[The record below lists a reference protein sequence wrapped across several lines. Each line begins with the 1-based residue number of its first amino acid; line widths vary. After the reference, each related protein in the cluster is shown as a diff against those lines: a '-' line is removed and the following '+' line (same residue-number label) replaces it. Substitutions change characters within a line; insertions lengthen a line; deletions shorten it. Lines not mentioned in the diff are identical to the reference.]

1 MAEVYMKGHSPA
13 KQLAVLF
20 GAAGIGTRG
29 GWGADW
35 KPPAGQVDHRL
46 LRPAWSHQRN
56 QPVRGLMRCPVMPP
70 SKPPQPPCSSQ
81 GAPQPAA
88 SEPGPSTPT
97 PAKRNKRTEAE
108 QAAEPT
114 QPTKGKGKAKGKAAE
129 AKPAPQPGRWLDRDC
144 NTALNMQHIGESR
157 LARAKPRWAPYST
170 SAAQRFVVSC
180 GDTAGSTQCLVL
192 WDIENVP
199 LFKPLL
205 TAPVQVLRIKEF
217 LHSAGC
223 KSVSVQAAASQ
234 RTVELWQRTGLLSL
248 LHVSGLGITTVSNA
262 SDAADQA
269 LINHAYSFIQ
279 CYSFAPVVKLQGVS
293 GGSLDT
299 TGPQRTSHS
308 RALSC
313 QQRQEQGH
321 LLRFHQLGGSS
332 LGGRGGGSR
341 SRCTATQLGRAA
353 TVAVADLT
361 VPAASGV
368 GRCNT
373 SGTWGQRLHGRLAP
387 PCLVCVSG
395 DKRFAGIMQYA
406 RSRGVCTLA
415 ISPSRH
421 IRGKA
426 ALALAHS
433 TATLP
438 SHALGSVASACD
450 YVAQW
455 EAAPAP
461 LMLHERQW
469 LTQCH
474 AAAAQAVAATA
485 RADVGVLRTKAEP
498 GAEPTKG
505 KGKSAKAKPAPQ
517 PGRWLDR
524 DFNAVLNMQRIGES
538 RWQPL
543 ELCYWPEQGK
553 LPAKGK
559 EYPGLGYKRLRD
571 KQPTTQPAA
580 AQ

>member
-1 MAEVYMKGHSPA
+1 MLTLK
-13 KQLAVLF
+13 
-20 GAAGIGTRG
+20 
-29 GWGADW
+29 
-35 KPPAGQVDHRL
+35 
-46 LRPAWSHQRN
+46 
-56 QPVRGLMRCPVMPP
+56 
-70 SKPPQPPCSSQ
+70 
-81 GAPQPAA
+81 
-88 SEPGPSTPT
+88 
-97 PAKRNKRTEAE
+97 
-108 QAAEPT
+108 
-114 QPTKGKGKAKGKAAE
+114 
-129 AKPAPQPGRWLDRDC
+129 
-144 NTALNMQHIGESR
+144 

-170 SAAQRFVVSC
+170 SAVQRFAVSC

-269 LINHAYSFIQ
+269 LINHAFNFIQ
-279 CYSFAPVVKLQGVS
+279 CYSFAPVVKLQRMS

-299 TGPQRTSHS
+299 TGPQCTSHS
-308 RALSC
+308 RALSG

-332 LGGRGGGSR
+332 LGDRGGGSR
-341 SRCTATQLGRAA
+341 SRCTATQAA
-353 TVAVADLT
+353 VAVADPT

-461 LMLHERQW
+461 LMPHERQW

-474 AAAAQAVAATA
+474 AAAAQAVVATA
-485 RADVGVLRTKAEP
+485 RADVGVLVSHQP
-498 GAEPTKG
+498 P
-505 KGKSAKAKPAPQ
+505 SPQ
-517 PGRWLDR
+517 
-524 DFNAVLNMQRIGES
+524 
-538 RWQPL
+538 
-543 ELCYWPEQGK
+543 
-553 LPAKGK
+553 LPAHSTQQAPKG
-559 EYPGLGYKRLRD
+559 PGLHCED
-571 KQPTTQPAA
+571 AA
-580 AQ
+580 GVEESPGSIVRVWQHA